1 MAEMREMMDYLEE
14 YANLDYADILPF
26 LVQKEKEEMAEESD
40 DEDQVQISEIQGKDE
55 SALVILLL
63 TGFEIFSSHNLNLPI
78 KILQYGRILIRYSI
92 LYCDWLIKTMRAKNI
107 EL

>member
-14 YANLDYADILPF
+14 YANLDHADILPY

-78 KILQYGRILIRYSI
+78 KILQYGRILIRTRCCI
-92 LYCDWLIKTMRAKNI
+92 VIG
-107 EL
+107 